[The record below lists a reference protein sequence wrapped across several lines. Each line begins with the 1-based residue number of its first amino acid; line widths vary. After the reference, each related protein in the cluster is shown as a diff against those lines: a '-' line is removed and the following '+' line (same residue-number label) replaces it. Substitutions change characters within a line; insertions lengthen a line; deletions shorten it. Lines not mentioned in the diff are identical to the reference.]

1 MAHLP
6 GPPEGCSENPAEA
19 VFGVRRPR
27 VPGLL
32 GAGLGL
38 RVQEMGARRPAPWAS
53 LGRGLSEKGLRFCR
67 GRGAGCWRGA
77 QPPTRS
83 ANSGPAGA
91 EGTEGKAGSG
101 GDGRRQGWELGG
113 RGSFQT
119 RGLGQ
124 ASPSRALGSDD
135 LQVVREPAVEVAL
148 WGKSTPGRGTA
159 GAEAWDVSK
168 GGLERLGCSP
178 RGDPAPRAPGRALP
192 FTLSGRT
199 RAQPCCPV
207 AGGPGGVKTALSP
220 PGGIGGPRSLL
231 GSRAWGQGTLLTRC
245 IPGSTL
251 RQPPPPPAGA
261 IPGGGVESGNPHF

>member
-1 MAHLP
+1 M
-6 GPPEGCSENPAEA
+6 GCA
-19 VFGVRRPR
+19 
-27 VPGLL
+27 VPGSPAFSAL
-32 GAGLGL
+32 GWGCAC
-38 RVQEMGARRPAPWAS
+38 RRWAPGDPRPGRLWGEGS
-53 LGRGLSEKGLRFCR
+53 LKRAAFLP
-67 GRGAGCWRGA
+67 GRGAGSWRGA

-91 EGTEGKAGSG
+91 EGTGGKAGSG

-119 RGLGQ
+119 LGLGQ
-124 ASPSRALGSDD
+124 ASPSRALGSDN

-168 GGLERLGCSP
+168 GVLERLGCGP

-192 FTLSGRT
+192 FTLSGRP

-231 GSRAWGQGTLLTRC
+231 RSRAWGQGTLLTRC
-245 IPGSTL
+245 ITGSSLGQRPPSPPGRSL
-251 RQPPPPPAGA
+251 
-261 IPGGGVESGNPHF
+261 GGRGVGESAFLKRFPL